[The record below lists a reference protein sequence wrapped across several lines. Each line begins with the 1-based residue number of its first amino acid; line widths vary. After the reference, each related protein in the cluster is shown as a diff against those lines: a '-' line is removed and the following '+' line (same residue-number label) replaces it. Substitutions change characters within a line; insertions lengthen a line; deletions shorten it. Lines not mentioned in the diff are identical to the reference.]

1 MKPFALLFSALLL
14 GACASAPAPAPAP
27 VPVPTP
33 VPDTVDA
40 PSPPAP
46 APGVIEVV
54 PDRWWLLD
62 AEADGVYGSSVD
74 RAYREVLAGRTPER
88 TVVVAIIDSGVD
100 IEHEDLQ
107 GNLWQNPRETPN
119 ARDDDGDG
127 LVDDI
132 SGWNFIGGPDGSH
145 VDDDTYEITR
155 LFAACQALTA
165 PAAQRRPEPVT
176 AEECPAI
183 GRAFEAEVAETT
195 AMLEQI
201 SELHETVEIVVSIL
215 QQHVGQDSLTEERV
229 RAITPLRPDLQQAQ
243 SIYLQLAD
251 AGITPALIEEELDRL
266 ERLLEYGLNP
276 EFDPRPMVADD
287 YADPAERVYGNLD
300 VTGPDASHGTGV
312 AGIVAAVRGN
322 DLGID
327 GIASGVRI
335 MAIRAVPNGDERDK
349 DVANAIRYAVDH
361 GAHIINMSFGK
372 AWSPFKEVVDE
383 AVRYADQRG
392 VLMVHL
398 LAAALPDGRTGA
410 GIPHAGAAGAVR
422 PPVLARVL
430 RGARLRRA
438 DADRAAV
445 PAHRAVQARDGAV
458 RHRHHPALSPADR
471 HGGRGRDPAA
481 PAHHRHRQPVAA
493 QAAQPAGGNW
503 ASRFALLSLRRC
515 WSPCHRPCSG
525 SGSVSTTSAGA
536 CCTSGSASAAIVF
549 AQLHASM
556 AGLYINTAWKQAVWI
571 GMAGHG
577 RARRLP
583 ARAQAG
589 CGSGVRWRVAEVRAE
604 RGDTHTL
611 ALEPVGHDGFRF
623 EPGQF
628 AWIKLAGSPFTLEEH
643 PFSFASSAN
652 ARDRI
657 EFGIKAL
664 GDFSAAIG
672 QTCRRAPARTSTD
685 RTAPSASTATRRR
698 LCPHRRRRRHHAVH
712 VDPAH
717 HGRPRRSAAGH
728 AVLCGQGVGRRG
740 VPRELEELQERLDL
754 SRLRAGGAAGG
765 LGPVRG
771 LHHGGTAGAQAADEI
786 SPATT

>member
-392 VLMVHL
+392 VLMVHAAGNDGKDL
-398 LAAALPDGRTGA
+398 TTEPNFPNRYLAAGDTARLWIEVGASGWEGPGQLAANFSNYGTGKVDVFAPGSRILSLIPGDDYREASGTSFAAPVVSGIAALLMAYYPELSAADVRRIILESATPLRDHVVARPGEAGGDIRFGDLSVTGA
-410 GIPHAGAAGAVR
+410 IVNAYSAVR
-422 PPVLARVL
+422 MAEQL
-430 RGARLRRA
+430 
-438 DADRAAV
+438 RAA
-445 PAHRAVQARDGAV
+445 R
-458 RHRHHPALSPADR
+458 
-471 HGGRGRDPAA
+471 
-481 PAHHRHRQPVAA
+481 
-493 QAAQPAGGNW
+493 N
-503 ASRFALLSLRRC
+503 
-515 WSPCHRPCSG
+515 
-525 SGSVSTTSAGA
+525 
-536 CCTSGSASAAIVF
+536 
-549 AQLHASM
+549 
-556 AGLYINTAWKQAVWI
+556 
-571 GMAGHG
+571 
-577 RARRLP
+577 
-583 ARAQAG
+583 
-589 CGSGVRWRVAEVRAE
+589 
-604 RGDTHTL
+604 
-611 ALEPVGHDGFRF
+611 
-623 EPGQF
+623 
-628 AWIKLAGSPFTLEEH
+628 
-643 PFSFASSAN
+643 
-652 ARDRI
+652 
-657 EFGIKAL
+657 
-664 GDFSAAIG
+664 
-672 QTCRRAPARTSTD
+672 
-685 RTAPSASTATRRR
+685 
-698 LCPHRRRRRHHAVH
+698 
-712 VDPAH
+712 
-717 HGRPRRSAAGH
+717 
-728 AVLCGQGVGRRG
+728 
-740 VPRELEELQERLDL
+740 
-754 SRLRAGGAAGG
+754 
-765 LGPVRG
+765 
-771 LHHGGTAGAQAADEI
+771 
-786 SPATT
+786 